1 MGQLDFQVT
10 SGAFPETSSGK
21 KFEEMEKDTIQ
32 TILIEMMVI
41 LQMEMAAK
49 DDAAIV
55 TRKKATQGQ
64 FLRVEF

>member
-1 MGQLDFQVT
+1 M
-10 SGAFPETSSGK
+10 TSSGK

-49 DDAAIV
+49 DNAAIV
-55 TRKKATQGQ
+55 ISLIATLLLELISIA
-64 FLRVEF
+64 F